1 MQFPVPALIERPFSV
16 ESERV
21 NERIRLVTALRQ
33 RAVTRMPHEAYILEM
48 VAGWIEKGEI

>member
-1 MQFPVPALIERPFSV
+1 MQFPTPTQIERPFSV